1 MCQEVH
7 VIKVGIKRKLA
18 GSVGKWQTD
27 IKGFEMYLSTERS
40 LSPNSVEAYL
50 RDIRGLALFM
60 DEEGTSPQKT
70 QLKHL
75 QKYIKQLND
84 LGLSASTQARIL
96 SGIRSFFKF
105 LLTEN
110 TIDNDPTLLL
120 DWPRLSRKLP
130 DVLNEKE
137 IDDILSQIDRST
149 PDGERNRALL
159 ETLYG
164 CGLRVSEVVN
174 LQISNI
180 HNNEEYI
187 IVIGKGN
194 KQRLVPINGTALKH
208 IELYLKN
215 VRSHVLIKKGNEDI
229 VFLNRR
235 GSKLSRVMIFM
246 IIKDLVVKAGIKK
259 TISPHSLRHSFA
271 THLIE
276 NGADLRAV
284 QEMLGHESIT
294 TTEIYT
300 HISRKQLKDVIE
312 KHHPRNK

>member
-1 MCQEVH
+1 
-7 VIKVGIKRKLA
+7 
-18 GSVGKWQTD
+18 
-27 IKGFEMYLSTERS
+27 MYLSTERS
-40 LSPNSVEAYL
+40 MSKHSVEAYL
-50 RDIRGLALFM
+50 RDIGGLALFM
-60 DEEGTSPQKT
+60 DENFKSTSPLKT
-70 QLKHL
+70 ELTHL
-75 QKYIKQLND
+75 QKYIKQIND
-84 LGLSASTQARIL
+84 LGLSAATQSRIL

-105 LLTEN
+105 MQAEEE
-110 TIDNDPTLLL
+110 IESDPTLLL
-120 DWPRLSRKLP
+120 EWPRSIRKLP

-137 IDDILSQIDRST
+137 IDELLNNIDRST

-159 ETLYG
+159 ETMYG
-164 CGLRVSEVVN
+164 CGLRVTELVN

-180 HNNEEYI
+180 HYAEEFLI
-187 IVIGKGN
+187 ITGKGN
-194 KQRLVPINGTALKH
+194 KQRLVPINGMALKH
-208 IELYLKN
+208 IDIYLKN
-215 VRSHVLIKKGNEDI
+215 VRSHIAIKKGQEDF

-235 GSKLSRVMIFM
+235 GNKLSRVMVFL
-246 IIKDLVVKAGIKK
+246 IIKKLVEEAGIKK

-300 HISRKQLKDVIE
+300 HISRRLLKDVIE

>member
-1 MCQEVH
+1 
-7 VIKVGIKRKLA
+7 
-18 GSVGKWQTD
+18 
-27 IKGFEMYLSTERS
+27 MYLSTERS
-40 LSPNSVEAYL
+40 LSKHSVAAYL
-50 RDIRGLALFM
+50 RDIGGLAAFIEKHEKGLA
-60 DEEGTSPQKT
+60 PQKI

-75 QKYIKQLND
+75 QKYIKQIND
-84 LGLSASTQARIL
+84 LGLSATTQGRIL
-96 SGIRSFFKF
+96 SGIRAFFKF
-105 LLTEN
+105 MQAEEE
-110 TIDNDPTLLL
+110 IESDPTVLLE
-120 DWPRLSRKLP
+120 WPRITRKLP

-137 IDDILSQIDRST
+137 IDDILNGIDRST

-164 CGLRVSEVVN
+164 CGLRVSEAVN

-180 HNNEEYI
+180 HAREEFI
-187 IVIGKGN
+187 LVIGKGN
-194 KQRLVPINGTALKH
+194 KQRLVPINSTALKH
-208 IELYLKN
+208 IDIYLKN
-215 VRSHVLIKKGNEDI
+215 VRSHIAVKKGSEDL

-235 GSKLSRVMIFM
+235 GGKLSRVMVFYIL
-246 IIKDLVVKAGIKK
+246 KDLVEKAGIKK
-259 TISPHSLRHSFA
+259 TISPHTLRHSFA

>member
-1 MCQEVH
+1 
-7 VIKVGIKRKLA
+7 
-18 GSVGKWQTD
+18 
-27 IKGFEMYLSTERS
+27 MYLSTERS
-40 LSPNSVEAYL
+40 LSKNSVEAYL
-50 RDIRGLALFM
+50 RDIRGFAAFM
-60 DEEGTSPQKT
+60 GENYADVGPVKT

-75 QKYIKQLND
+75 QAYILQIAE
-84 LGLSASTQARIL
+84 LGLSATTQSRIL
-96 SGIRSFFKF
+96 SGLRSFFKY
-105 LLTEN
+105 LLVEQA
-110 TIDNDPTLLL
+110 IEADPTLLL
-120 DWPRLSRKLP
+120 EWPRTARKLP

-137 IDDILSQIDRST
+137 IDDILNNIDRST

-164 CGLRVSEVVN
+164 CGLRVSEAVN

-180 HNNEEYI
+180 HAQEEYI

-194 KQRLVPINGTALKH
+194 KQRLIPINSTALKH
-208 IELYLKN
+208 INIYLKN
-215 VRSHVLIKKGNEDI
+215 VRSHIAIKKGNEDI

-235 GSKLSRVMIFM
+235 GSKLSRQMVFYILR
-246 IIKDLVVKAGIKK
+246 DLVEEAGIRK
-259 TISPHSLRHSFA
+259 TISPHTLRHSFA
-271 THLIE
+271 THMLE

-300 HISRKQLKDVIE
+300 HISRKMLKEVIE

>member
-1 MCQEVH
+1 M
-7 VIKVGIKRKLA
+7 
-18 GSVGKWQTD
+18 SKWQTF
-27 IKGFEMYLSTERS
+27 IPGFEMYLSTERS
-40 LSPNSVEAYL
+40 LSKNSVEAYL
-50 RDIRGLALFM
+50 RDIKGFAAFM
-60 DEEGTSPQKT
+60 GENYAAVGPAKT

-75 QKYIKQLND
+75 QAYVSKIAEM
-84 LGLSASTQARIL
+84 GLSATTQSRIL
-96 SGIRSFFKF
+96 SGLRSFFKF
-105 LLTEN
+105 LLAEQVTEA
-110 TIDNDPTLLL
+110 DPTLLL
-120 DWPRLSRKLP
+120 EWPRTARKLP

-137 IDDILSQIDRST
+137 IDDILNNIDRST

-164 CGLRVSEVVN
+164 CGLRVSEAVN

-180 HNNEEYI
+180 HANEEYI

-194 KQRLVPINGTALKH
+194 KQRLVPINLTALKH
-208 IELYLKN
+208 IDIYLKN
-215 VRSHVLIKKGNEDI
+215 VRSHMTVKKGNEDI

-235 GSKLSRVMIFM
+235 GGKLSRQMVFIVL
-246 IIKDLVVKAGIKK
+246 KELVEQAGIKK
-259 TISPHSLRHSFA
+259 TISPHTLRHSFA
-271 THLIE
+271 THMLE

-300 HISRKQLKDVIE
+300 HINRKMLKEVIE